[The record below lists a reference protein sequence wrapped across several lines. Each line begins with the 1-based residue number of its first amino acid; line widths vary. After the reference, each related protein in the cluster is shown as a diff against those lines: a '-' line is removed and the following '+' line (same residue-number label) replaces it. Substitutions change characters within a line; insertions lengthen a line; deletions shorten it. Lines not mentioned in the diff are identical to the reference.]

1 MTAAWARNRAHPT
14 WLGFAL
20 ACFAKRGFQV
30 RSFAS
35 ALQVQAK
42 LSPRDKFIPREYHFK
57 LTAKRANQLEN
68 LDILGLVATA
78 FTTSSFIPQVWTT
91 WRTKDVSG
99 ISLPTYIIITIGL
112 FLWLLYGVFKGDMP
126 LIVANAV
133 MVVLTA
139 AITVMKL
146 RYGKET
152 K

>member
-1 MTAAWARNRAHPT
+1 MPT
-14 WLGFAL
+14 LALSYSGLSWLVAPKVTFKFAGFASTL
-20 ACFAKRGFQV
+20 K
-30 RSFAS
+30 
-35 ALQVQAK
+35 VQAK
-42 LSPRDKFIPREYHFK
+42 LSPRDKYAHHAYHFK
-57 LTAKRANQLEN
+57 LTAKRTNQLEK

-112 FLWLLYGVFKGDMP
+112 FLWLLYGLFKGDMP

-146 RYGKET
+146 SYGKET

>member
-1 MTAAWARNRAHPT
+1 ME
-14 WLGFAL
+14 
-20 ACFAKRGFQV
+20 K
-30 RSFAS
+30 
-35 ALQVQAK
+35 
-42 LSPRDKFIPREYHFK
+42 
-57 LTAKRANQLEN
+57 
-68 LDILGLVATA
+68 LDILGLVATT

-112 FLWLLYGVFKGDMP
+112 FLWLLYGIFKSDMP

-133 MVVLTA
+133 MVLLTA

-146 RYGKET
+146 RYGKEA